1 MKQPKLFF
9 FLSAI
14 FESWY
19 RSKFPLDI
27 EKEFAALS
35 ADDKKYVLDRVNYCM
50 KIDEPFDCAMDATIG
65 SFKRG
70 KGSAYYYDLKR
81 HLANFDKQLGFNYL
95 FGDITHVP
103 DKPSFIKSRP
113 VGGDNQNSV
122 MLKLDSHRHF
132 RFYDDPFSFEE
143 KKDLAVWRGNSPQP
157 HRQAFVEKFC
167 QHPMCDVGTVEAEH
181 EGKDTHKP
189 FMTIQDQMKYKF
201 IISLEGYDVATNL
214 KWLMATNSVAVM
226 PEPKFE
232 TWFMEGRLIPDYHY
246 IRIRSDYADL
256 EEKLN
261 YYLEFP
267 DKVKEIVANANAYVA
282 RFRDR
287 KMERLVFLMVLQKYF
302 KLSQPSKMS

>member
-14 FESWY
+14 FESWC
-19 RSKFPLDI
+19 RSKCPLDI

-35 ADDKKYVLDRVNYCM
+35 ETDKQYVLDRVNYCI
-50 KIDEPFDCAMDATIG
+50 KLDSPFDCEMETTIG
-65 SFKRG
+65 TFKRG

-81 HLANFDKQLGFNYL
+81 HLANFNKQLGFNYL

-113 VGGDNQNSV
+113 VGDDNQNSV

-132 RFYDDPFSFEE
+132 RFYDDPYSFEE

-157 HRQAFVEKFC
+157 HRQAFVERFC
-167 QHPMCDVGTVEAEH
+167 QHPMCDVGTVEAKH
-181 EGKDTHKP
+181 EGKDIHKP

-201 IISLEGYDVATNL
+201 IVSLEGYDVATNL

-226 PEPKFE
+226 PEPKYE

-246 IRIRSDYADL
+246 IRISPDYADL
-256 EEKLN
+256 EDKLN

-267 DKVKEIVANANAYVA
+267 EKAKEIVANANAYVA
-282 RFRDR
+282 RFRDQ